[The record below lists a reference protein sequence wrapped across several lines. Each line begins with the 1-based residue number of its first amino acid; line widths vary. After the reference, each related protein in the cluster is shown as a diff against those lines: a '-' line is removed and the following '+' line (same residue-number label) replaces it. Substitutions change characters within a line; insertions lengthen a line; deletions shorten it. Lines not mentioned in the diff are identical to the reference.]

1 MGAKSLAA
9 FLILFSLLTLIGCG
23 NNDEA
28 VNSPTSESMTGGQS
42 AGAENGSAPAAFGG
56 NAQWPEY
63 IPNDIPQLEGN
74 IRTIMMGSS
83 HIRIFYE
90 AVTEKQIKQ
99 YLDEL
104 ERMGFQLE
112 YIVYTQEGFPDNSEE
127 KLKRGEFDAVDIT
140 KGDYHMRLEAGGGT
154 AVYDIDII
162 GFTVPAPT
170 APPTYSPPT
179 AVPLQWPDTPVP
191 PPDSCELTSIL
202 NIGDSQYMINCQFTA
217 EGADV
222 DYIETLQA
230 AGFVERDRFED
241 MNGGLISLTLEKGDT
256 AVTLL
261 NSLGDSLS
269 IQIKPANP

>member
-1 MGAKSLAA
+1 MAA

-140 KGDYHMRLEAGGGT
+140 KGDYHMRLEVGGGT
-154 AVYDIDII
+154 AVY
-162 GFTVPAPT
+162 
-170 APPTYSPPT
+170 
-179 AVPLQWPDTPVP
+179 
-191 PPDSCELTSIL
+191 
-202 NIGDSQYMINCQFTA
+202 
-217 EGADV
+217 
-222 DYIETLQA
+222 
-230 AGFVERDRFED
+230 RFRV
-241 MNGGLISLTLEKGDT
+241 SFKRLEYRVIVSWGMK
-256 AVTLL
+256 L
-261 NSLGDSLS
+261 
-269 IQIKPANP
+269 